1 MENIPENIENN
12 VETVPIAEATVV
24 TEGSTEN
31 TVTTKPTAE
40 TTETNAVK
48 ETTVEKK
55 AEKTVSTKAKG
66 KTKADLQAQI
76 DLLQRELNNV
86 VDNSADFNN
95 QLTAKDTEIT
105 GLKADVEKYKAEI
118 TSLTDALN
126 TVIEQKKSALPD
138 NLKALA
144 PEKAN
149 SIEMLN
155 WLVKAESNVTEK
167 VTYQEPIGRV
177 LPVSNA
183 STENNDN
190 LSAYDKMVGAFS
202 TLFKK

>member
-31 TVTTKPTAE
+31 TVSTKPTAE

-76 DLLQRELNNV
+76 DLLQKELNNV

-183 STENNDN
+183 STENKDN